1 MGKVIDIR
9 LSTASINNAINE
21 LRIYRQELIRKSDL
35 LVQRLAEIG
44 LEVVNTNKT
53 GKGDSDFGGLES
65 YFEVRHSGINTI
77 ATLVLKGKDVAFVEF
92 GAGVHYNGA
101 GGSSPHPYGLSL
113 GMIIGSYGKGYGL
126 QNHWYY
132 KGDGDTKWQ
141 KSYGTE
147 AAMPMYKASK
157 EIRDRFIGIA
167 KEVFN
172 A

>member
-35 LVQRLAEIG
+35 LVQRLAEVG
-44 LEVVNTNKT
+44 LEVVNANKF
-53 GKGDSDFGGLES
+53 GRGDSDFGGLNS
-65 YFEVRHSGINTI
+65 YVWMDYGGTRVTAH
-77 ATLVLKGKDVAFVEF
+77 LVMTGKDVAFIEF
-92 GAGVHYNGA
+92 GAGVHYNGS
-101 GGSSPHPYGLSL
+101 GGSSPHPYGSSL

-126 QNHWYY
+126 QDRWFY
-132 KGDGDTKWQ
+132 KGDGGKWQ
-141 KSYGTE
+141 ESHGTE
-147 AAMPMYKASK
+147 AAMPMYKASQ